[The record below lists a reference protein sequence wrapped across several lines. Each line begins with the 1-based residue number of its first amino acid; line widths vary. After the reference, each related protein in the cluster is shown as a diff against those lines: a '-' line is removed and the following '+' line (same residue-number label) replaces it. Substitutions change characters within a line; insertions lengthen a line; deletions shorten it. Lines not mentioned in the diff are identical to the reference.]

1 MCYIVQCRTP
11 LKLHQPRI
19 PGKQI
24 TIAEAIAGIL
34 RRPQQFV
41 KHQVLSWDGTE
52 ATQHQFEV
60 IRAIASLPVAYINS
74 SLKSNADVSQATR
87 LKANLNQCFQGVIPV
102 GKGFIID
109 EQKVNQWIKADSKN
123 RDVLKLFSMGA
134 NLAGNPNSLPERWI
148 IDFSDMPLEDASDY
162 KLPFEH
168 IKLNVKPEREQNR
181 EAVMREKWW
190 RFKRTNEAIGKA
202 IAPLSCYFA
211 VPEVSKWAI
220 FVPCPLDWL
229 PGNKTKAVVSD
240 DFYVFGVL
248 TSNVHQTWMHAQKS
262 TLEHRAAYTNNTCF
276 ETFPFPQMPSP
287 LAPLPEGEGDK
298 TGRLPSTPGKKILI
312 FDPPYQLS
320 SGDKMGRLP
329 SPLGRRAGDEGLIQ
343 QIRAIA
349 QELHTRRSTQ
359 MERKQWGITKLYNE
373 YFHEPTSQLFK
384 LHAKLNQ
391 LVLQAY
397 GFKPADDL
405 LKKLLTLNLELAEKE
420 NRGEA
425 IVGLWAPTQ

>member
-1 MCYIVQCRTP
+1 MAFLASSFNKARLRFNVCYIVQCRTP

-74 SLKSNADVSQATR
+74 SLKSNIDVSQATR

-287 LAPLPEGEGDK
+287 LAPLPAGEGN
-298 TGRLPSTPGKKILI
+298 S
-312 FDPPYQLS
+312 
-320 SGDKMGRLP
+320 RLP
-329 SPLGRRAGDEGLIQ
+329 SPPGIRVGDEGLIQ

-349 QELHTRRSTQ
+349 QDLHTYRSTQ
-359 MERKQWGITKLYNE
+359 IERKQWGITKLYNE

-405 LKKLLTLNLELAEKE
+405 LEKLLTLNIELAEKE